1 MTRSFSMTRLLSL
14 AMVTAT
20 ASVLLLA
27 SGRSQADGPYELN
40 IGTLA
45 PKGTPWMTLLERFE
59 KEIEAESKGR
69 INVIIRP
76 PGMMGEVEMVR
87 EVRTGER
94 LQAAGISTGALAEGG
109 NIPQLGLVELPFLFK
124 TDKEAD
130 YVLDTMFDTYAGVL
144 ARRGFVLGIWSEN
157 GWRSF
162 ATKGSAIL
170 APEDIKKFKMR
181 SQESPVHMQMYSTF
195 GVVAVQKPMT
205 EVLTSLQSNVID
217 GLDNTALF
225 IQSAGLGDALDHFT
239 VTRHI
244 YQPAAIVFS
253 KRWFDTLPPDLQTLV
268 KSKKTLGP
276 GGRVL
281 IREEEKGMLE
291 NFEVFGVEVHTLTD
305 AQREQFAAV
314 ARKMHDPYAAS
325 VEGGAELLSTIRK
338 HIAAAPK

>member
-1 MTRSFSMTRLLSL
+1 MFIRGRPL
-14 AMVTAT
+14 ALAAAMLVGVA
-20 ASVLLLA
+20 LLLA
-27 SGRSQADGPYELN
+27 HDLSRADGPYELN

-45 PKGTPWMTLLERFE
+45 PKGTPWMAMLEQFE

-69 INVIIRP
+69 INVILRP

-109 NIPQLGLVELPFLFK
+109 NIPQLALVELPFLFK

-130 YVLDTMFDTYAGVL
+130 HVLDTLFDTYSGIL
-144 ARRGFVLGIWSEN
+144 AKRGFVLGIWSEN

-170 APEDIKKFKMR
+170 TPQDLPKFKMR
-181 SQESPVHMQMYSTF
+181 SQESPVHMQMYAAY

-225 IQSAGLGDALDHFT
+225 IQSAGLADALDHFT

-268 KSKKTLGP
+268 KSKKALGP
-276 GGRVL
+276 GGRTA
-281 IREEEKGMLE
+281 IRAEEQAMME
-291 NFEVFGVEVHTLTD
+291 NFELFGVEVHTLTD
-305 AQREQFAAV
+305 AQREQFAVV

-325 VEGGAELLSTIRK
+325 VEGGADLLGKIRQTITT
-338 HIAAAPK
+338 APK